1 MKEHPSEKELIKFLS
16 RDDQTADYVR
26 RTAEWIKE
34 EFPGSA
40 KRLLPLLRK
49 IYKSKNKGQNK

>member
-1 MKEHPSEKELIKFLS
+1 MKEHNDEKALLKFLE
-16 RDDQTADYVR
+16 RPDQTADYVR

-34 EFPGSA
+34 EYPGSA

-49 IYKSKNKGQNK
+49 IYKEKMQHNR

>member
-1 MKEHPSEKELIKFLS
+1 MKEHNDEKALLKFLE
-16 RDDQTADYVR
+16 RPDTTADYVR
-26 RTAEWIKE
+26 RTAEWIKT

-49 IYKSKNKGQNK
+49 IYSAKMKAQ